1 MNFVLGQFCDSRW
14 WNGFGKDNSD
24 DSFPQVSFLQL
35 HFQMTHARVSPA
47 LHIGSLAE
55 GVWNGNFIEKQIAV
69 WRFFIYF
76 LKWAPEMN
84 VVAYIGDGKSRE
96 IIRQYECEDPETREL
111 IFNVLLTSY
120 EMVGKDKEF
129 FVSMSWSNIVIDE
142 AHR

>member
-1 MNFVLGQFCDSRW
+1 
-14 WNGFGKDNSD
+14 
-24 DSFPQVSFLQL
+24 
-35 HFQMTHARVSPA
+35 
-47 LHIGSLAE
+47 
-55 GVWNGNFIEKQIAV
+55 
-69 WRFFIYF
+69 
-76 LKWAPEMN
+76 MN